1 MDVILLETIFGIIS
15 LLAIICFFNN
25 CGRKDKQIE
34 TPPIAKQDQGS
45 YDIKILMI
53 FLTFVS
59 MSNFFVFHV
68 SFVL

>member
-25 CGRKDKQIE
+25 CGRKNKQIE

-45 YDIKILMI
+45 YDIKNTQDI
-53 FLTFVS
+53 FDICINVQ
-59 MSNFFVFHV
+59 FFR
-68 SFVL
+68 